1 MGDGVV
7 EPPAG
12 TGTRLRVNGEEHRV
26 AADGGTPLIFAL
38 RNDLG
43 LTATKLGCA
52 LEQCRSC
59 TVLVDGAPRTSCTTP
74 LEAVGAAEV
83 TTLEGLAGTDRFA
96 ALRDAFLEE
105 QAAQCGYCLP
115 GILVAAQA
123 LLDRTTRPTRAEIV
137 TALEGHLCRCGSHP
151 RILRAVE
158 RAAASS

>member
-1 MGDGVV
+1 MV
-7 EPPAG
+7 ETPAG
-12 TGTRLRVNGEEHRV
+12 SGTRLRVNGQEHRV
-26 AADGGTPLIFAL
+26 AAGGGTPLIFAL

-43 LTATKLGCA
+43 LPATKLGCA

-74 LEAVGAAEV
+74 LEDVEAAEV
-83 TTLEGLAGTDRFA
+83 TTLEGLIGEDRFA
-96 ALRDAFLEE
+96 ALREAFLEE

-123 LLDRTTRPTRAEIV
+123 LLDRTPRPTRAEIV

-158 RAAASS
+158 RAAAA

>member
-1 MGDGVV
+1 MDGV
-7 EPPAG
+7 PAQG
-12 TGTRLRVNGEEHRV
+12 GTRIRVNGQEHDV
-26 AADGGTPLIFAL
+26 PADAGTPLIFAL

-59 TVLVDGAPRTSCTTP
+59 TVLMDGAPRTSCTTP
-74 LEAVGAAEV
+74 LAAVGAAEV
-83 TTLEGLAGTDRFA
+83 TTLEGLVATDRFA
-96 ALRDAFLEE
+96 ALRDAFSEE

-123 LLDRTTRPTRAEIV
+123 LLDRTPRPTRADV
-137 TALEGHLCRCGSHP
+137 VAALEGHLCRCGTHP

-158 RAAASS
+158 RAAAVTS